1 MKRISVDVI
10 KEGMVLEKD
19 VIDGKGIFLLGEGA
33 VLDGDAI
40 ELFKTRGVPFITVA
54 ADAPSEGVSLEQAEQ
69 IRKEAEVEVMQ
80 RFLNPPESPMMK
92 ALYEAVV
99 NETVLERIN
108 G

>member
-19 VIDGKGIFLLGEGA
+19 VIDSKGVFLLGKGA
-33 VLDGDAI
+33 VLDGDSI
-40 ELFKTRGVPFITVA
+40 KLFKTRGVPFVNVA
-54 ADAPSEGVSLEQAEQ
+54 AETDLEGFSLEQAEE
-69 IRKEAEVEVMQ
+69 IRQEIEQEVRQ
-80 RFLNPPESPMMK
+80 RFLNPPETPIMK
-92 ALYEAVV
+92 ALYEAVI